1 MTAGVP
7 EREGLSER
15 DRLSDLAR
23 AESPERAGAR
33 SPERAGAGSPEPS
46 VAGLRARVRAVA
58 EFGRGSEDRRSASS
72 AFSGERRCSSD
83 MTWTS

>member
-7 EREGLSER
+7 WWTK
-15 DRLSDLAR
+15 
-23 AESPERAGAR
+23 

-46 VAGLRARVRAVA
+46 GAGLRARVLAVA
-58 EFGRGSEDRRSASS
+58 EFGRGSDDCGSAAP